1 MPLSTVN
8 LRNLWA
14 LGFRLVT
21 VPRVSARER
30 GVPMLE
36 KEIGSEE
43 EVAED
48 LKVTEQK
55 LETNRN
61 NLISDQS

>member
-8 LRNLWA
+8 LRNLWV
-14 LGFRLVT
+14 LRSRLVT
-21 VPRVSARER
+21 VPRASARER

-43 EVAED
+43 GVAED
-48 LKVTEQK
+48 LNVTEQK

-61 NLISDQS
+61 NLISDRN

>member
-1 MPLSTVN
+1 M
-8 LRNLWA
+8 
-14 LGFRLVT
+14 
-21 VPRVSARER
+21 PRVSAHER

-43 EVAED
+43 GVEED

-61 NLISDQS
+61 NLISDRS

>member
-1 MPLSTVN
+1 MPLSMVN
-8 LRNLWA
+8 FRNLWA
-14 LGFRLVT
+14 LRSQLAT
-21 VPRVSARER
+21 VPRVSVRER

-43 EVAED
+43 GVAED

-61 NLISDQS
+61 NLISYRS

>member
-1 MPLSTVN
+1 M
-8 LRNLWA
+8 
-14 LGFRLVT
+14 
-21 VPRVSARER
+21 PRVSTHER

-43 EVAED
+43 GVAED
-48 LKVTEQK
+48 LKVIEQK

-61 NLISDQS
+61 NLISDRS

>member
-1 MPLSTVN
+1 M
-8 LRNLWA
+8 
-14 LGFRLVT
+14 T
-21 VPRVSARER
+21 VPRVSACER

-43 EVAED
+43 GVAED
-48 LKVTEQK
+48 LNVTEQK

-61 NLISDQS
+61 NLISDRN